1 MGCNYANN
9 PDSFGGYR
17 SPESTQIKHHFFWKV
32 LIFYFYISFRV
43 FYMSNKV
50 VTQLGFVFDGLQYTR
65 DIKDLKLLLIEDDHY
80 LMPDSIHMIRQLS
93 KK

>member
-1 MGCNYANN
+1 MEGIEAQNRLRLSIT
-9 PDSFGGYR
+9 SFGR
-17 SPESTQIKHHFFWKV
+17 
-32 LIFYFYISFRV
+32 FYFLLLHFISTLL
-43 FYMSNKV
+43 YMSNNV

-80 LMPDSIHMIRQLS
+80 LMPDAIHMIRQLS

>member
-1 MGCNYANN
+1 
-9 PDSFGGYR
+9 
-17 SPESTQIKHHFFWKV
+17 
-32 LIFYFYISFRV
+32 
-43 FYMSNKV
+43 MSNKV

-80 LMPDSIHMIRQLS
+80 LMPDAIHMIRQLS